1 MKNMALSNITPCQRR
16 EALILLKDFRE
27 LQEERIRQY
36 NQLNNSHKIYL
47 ETGKQTLGQ
56 TYDFE
61 TYKTCVKQST
71 DQFKSISVK
80 VLELSDKL
88 GTIAQLNG
96 NDNGPPVSFI
106 KQIQESEEKKLR
118 LTVDLQLAKQQAQEA
133 PPDEEELHRK
143 NINGISNILN
153 QTTESIR
160 DLMEEIRYFIAEI
173 ESVDEEECDSR

>member
-1 MKNMALSNITPCQRR
+1 MKNMALSNINPCQRR

-106 KQIQESEEKKLR
+106 KQIQVNR
-118 LTVDLQLAKQQAQEA
+118 
-133 PPDEEELHRK
+133 
-143 NINGISNILN
+143 
-153 QTTESIR
+153 
-160 DLMEEIRYFIAEI
+160 
-173 ESVDEEECDSR
+173 

>member
-1 MKNMALSNITPCQRR
+1 MALVNINPGQRR

-36 NQLNNSHKIYL
+36 NQLNNAHKTYL
-47 ETGKQTLGQ
+47 ETGKQSLGQ

-71 DQFKSISVK
+71 DQFKSISGK

-96 NDNGPPVSFI
+96 NDNGPPASFL
-106 KQIQESEEKKLR
+106 KQIQ
-118 LTVDLQLAKQQAQEA
+118 V
-133 PPDEEELHRK
+133 
-143 NINGISNILN
+143 
-153 QTTESIR
+153 IR
-160 DLMEEIRYFIAEI
+160 SYSDFLMKR
-173 ESVDEEECDSR
+173 V

>member
-1 MKNMALSNITPCQRR
+1 MALVNINPGQRR

-36 NQLNNSHKIYL
+36 NQLNNAHKTYL
-47 ETGKQTLGQ
+47 ETGKQSLGQ

-71 DQFKSISVK
+71 DQFKSISGK

-96 NDNGPPVSFI
+96 NDNGPPASFL
-106 KQIQESEEKKLR
+106 KQIQVIRSYSDFLMKRVLCLRNKGCTTHSFNFFSKHPVRRVKKR
-118 LTVDLQLAKQQAQEA
+118 NYDLQWIC
-133 PPDEEELHRK
+133 
-143 NINGISNILN
+143 N
-153 QTTESIR
+153 
-160 DLMEEIRYFIAEI
+160 
-173 ESVDEEECDSR
+173 